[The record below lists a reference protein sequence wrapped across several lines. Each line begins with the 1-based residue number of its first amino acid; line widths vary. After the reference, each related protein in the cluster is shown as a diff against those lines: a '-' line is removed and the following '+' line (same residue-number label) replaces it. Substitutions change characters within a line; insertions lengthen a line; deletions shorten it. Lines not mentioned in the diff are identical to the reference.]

1 MLMLPLADDGY
12 DFGSLFTRTM
22 PGGRAR
28 AFFGS
33 AGTSKKTKNVILAEE

>member
-1 MLMLPLADDGY
+1 MDMILDLYLLA
-12 DFGSLFTRTM
+12 LR
-22 PGGRAR
+22 GGRAR